1 MLAPQ
6 FSEWLHYAYATVAEG
21 RKTGCACDAGVAWPG
36 YMGTRYPDSR
46 VLLVGAVHH
55 AKVLN
60 ASGLLSIVPDLK
72 KWSASPRTRALDQS
86 YLSVVEKAYLEAIPR
101 WIRWT
106 EPNGASR
113 RGAVWSNFKKILD
126 ALGLSFEDVAF
137 TNLAKCALP
146 AGTKQSEETRRI
158 RAHECA
164 WRLATLI
171 DKIDPLYVVI
181 AKDNK
186 VVNQIVLMP
195 TSDRHI
201 RRCNNRTFVSSDRLL
216 SEWLPEDAARYK
228 KAKANC
234 CFYERNYRKPDR
246 NQRQL

>member
-6 FSEWLHYAYATVAEG
+6 FSKWLDYAHATVAE
-21 RKTGCACDAGVAWPG
+21 RRTTGCACDADVAWPG
-36 YMGTRYPDSR
+36 YMGTRYPDGR
-46 VLLVGAVHH
+46 VLLVGAIHH

-60 ASGLLSIVPDLK
+60 ASGLLSIVPEVK
-72 KWSASPRTRALDQS
+72 AWGASHRTEALDRK
-86 YLSVVEKAYLEAIPR
+86 YLSVVEKAYLDAIPGF
-101 WIRWT
+101 IRWK
-106 EPNGASR
+106 EPSGASR

-158 RAHECA
+158 RAHERA
-164 WRLATLI
+164 RRLRTLI

-186 VVNQIVLMP
+186 AVNRIVRIP
-195 TSDRHI
+195 TSDRRI
-201 RRCNNRTFVSSDRLL
+201 VRRCNNRTFVSSGRLL
-216 SEWLPEDAARYK
+216 SEWLPEDFSHYCKVR
-228 KAKANC
+228 
-234 CFYERNYRKPDR
+234 R
-246 NQRQL
+246 